1 MIGGGST
8 YSNKVFQACQRSKEG
23 SVMTNEQCL
32 PRHREHS
39 GGAHSKQ
46 AFAVH
51 VFRWKS
57 PAKNGRKGFLT
68 QMGRAW
74 GWT

>member
-1 MIGGGST
+1 
-8 YSNKVFQACQRSKEG
+8 
-23 SVMTNEQCL
+23 MTNEQCL
-32 PRHREHS
+32 SRHREQR

-74 GWT
+74 GCA